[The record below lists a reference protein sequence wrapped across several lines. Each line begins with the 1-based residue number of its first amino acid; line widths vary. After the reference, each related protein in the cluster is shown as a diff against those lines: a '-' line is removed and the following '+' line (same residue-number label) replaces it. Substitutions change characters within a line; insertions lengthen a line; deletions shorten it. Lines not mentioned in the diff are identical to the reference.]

1 MTREEAGKLK
11 AVDEAYRTRSA
22 AHVAR
27 YIASDGKDGYD
38 DNRLKAPTLL
48 LTTTG
53 RKSGKPFTTP
63 LNFQEHEG
71 RFLLIASKGGSDR
84 NPQWYLNLVNDPHV
98 TVQILAK
105 TFPAVARTAGAEE
118 KEHLWPI
125 MGNRM
130 PFYNEYREATERD
143 IPLIV
148 LDPDPA
154 SGETGHGGLLGM
166 ARESAGDDA
175 ATG

>member
-1 MTREEAGKLK
+1 MNQEETDRLK
-11 AVDEAYRTRSA
+11 AVDEAFRTRSA

-48 LTTTG
+48 LTTNG

-71 RFLLIASKGGSDR
+71 CYLLIASKGGSEHH
-84 NPQWYLNLVNDPHV
+84 PQWYLNLVNDPHV
-98 TVQILAK
+98 KVQILAWK
-105 TFPAVARTAGAEE
+105 FSAIARTADSEE
-118 KEHLWPI
+118 KERLWPI

-130 PFYNEYREATERD
+130 PFYNEYRDATQRD

-148 LDPDPA
+148 LEPDPA
-154 SGETGHGGLLGM
+154 SGETGYEGLPDM
-166 ARESAGDDA
+166 ARESAGDGV

>member
-1 MTREEAGKLK
+1 MTREDADTLK
-11 AVDEAYRTRSA
+11 AVDEAFRIRSA

-71 RFLLIASKGGSDR
+71 NYLIIASKGGSDHS
-84 NPQWYLNLVNDPHV
+84 PQWYLNLVNDPHV
-98 TVQILAK
+98 EVQILAR
-105 TFPAVARTAGAEE
+105 TFSAIARTAGPEE
-118 KEHLWPI
+118 KERLWPI
-125 MGNRM
+125 MGDRM
-130 PFYNEYREATERD
+130 PFYNAYREATQRD

-148 LDPDPA
+148 LEPVPE
-154 SGETGHGGLLGM
+154 SGETGYGGSPGVPQ
-166 ARESAGDDA
+166 ESAGDGV